1 MTYPISRGANLKGG
15 PTTPFY
21 LGYRA
26 NNVGNLS
33 HLYLDALLCALVW
46 HAEPI
51 PIAHSLS
58 RPLSYWP
65 MWNLMDMPQGRCHHV
80 LHSQKYQIK
89 LKKQNFCTTC
99 KITIPPPP
107 NTLFHSISYWSQLC
121 GPPLNRRIGH
131 TWPSVPLGVKGD
143 TLNGWWI
150 SWLLHGGLK
159 ISCYTLDTPTMIAW
173 IIGRKVHYNSIF
185 RRYKCYPSEYY
196 SKSLEVNPC
205 NLNRW
210 EHRNWDLSL
219 HMGSQ
224 VPHGSLTWQHF
235 LEVRSGTYVGSW
247 DKLKA
252 ILNYKHKC
260 LRLFCIK

>member
-1 MTYPISRGANLKGG
+1 MC
-15 PTTPFY
+15 
-21 LGYRA
+21 LGMACRT
-26 NNVGNLS
+26 
-33 HLYLDALLCALVW
+33 HP
-46 HAEPI
+46 HPI
-51 PIAHSLS
+51 PVAHSLS

-65 MWNLMDMPQGRCHHV
+65 MWNLMDMPQGKIWRCHHV

-89 LKKQNFCTTC
+89 LKKQFFRTTC
-99 KITIPPPP
+99 KITITPPPP
-107 NTLFHSISYWSQLC
+107 NTLFHSISYLSQLC
-121 GPPLNRRIGH
+121 GPPPNFWIGH
-131 TWPSVPLGVKGD
+131 QWHFVPLGVKGD

-150 SWLLHGGLK
+150 SWLPPIYLPQGQAPRFLHGGLK
-159 ISCYTLDTPTMIAW
+159 ISCYTLDTPTMIGW

-185 RRYKCYPSEYY
+185 RRYKCYPSEYH

-252 ILNYKHKC
+252 IFNYEHKC